1 MAKTRIW
8 ALSAIAAAL
17 VIGPACS
24 SRQGLGGNDNCDYL
38 LLAES
43 AESGSFATD
52 TLNCSPTDLTRDFTV
67 RIQFLAPGPDDGGLG
82 DPPDPTQLSQFLL
95 EHYDVTY
102 VNMSNGGGNVPGVD
116 VPNGFRESIQAVFD
130 LTEDQQLDLTGFPV
144 LKAGAKNAPPLND
157 DSFFPANGNA
167 VTFQATL
174 TWWGHPVTNDS
185 AWCYAVRRYVINVIP
200 C

>member
-43 AESGSFATD
+43 SDNGSAASE
-52 TLNCSPTDLTRDFTV
+52 TLNCSPSDLVRDFTV
-67 RIQFLAPGPDDGGLG
+67 NIQFLGPTAENGGLG
-82 DPPDPTQLSQFLL
+82 DPPDPTTSSQFLL

-102 VNMSNGGGNVPGVD
+102 VNETNGGGSVPGVD

-130 LTEDQQLDLTGFPV
+130 LTDDQDLELTGFPV
-144 LKAGAKNAPPLND
+144 LKAGAKNSPPLND
-157 DSFFPANGNA
+157 DSFFPANGNG
-167 VTFQATL
+167 VVFTATM
-174 TWWGHPVTNDS
+174 TWWGHPVTDDN
-185 AWCYAVRRYVINVIP
+185 AWCYAIRRYVITVIP